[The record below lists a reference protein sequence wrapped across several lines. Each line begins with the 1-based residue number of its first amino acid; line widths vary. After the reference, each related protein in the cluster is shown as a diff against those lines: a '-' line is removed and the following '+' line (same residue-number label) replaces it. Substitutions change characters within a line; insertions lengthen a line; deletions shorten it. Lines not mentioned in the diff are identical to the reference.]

1 MKKLLSMGCMMLL
14 VSAANAS
21 YLYWQI
27 ESSDEDATATLKSSA
42 TESGDGSAVT
52 VYAVTDDGHG
62 NAVLTPTTTLVPDVV
77 YAIDSTSVNAEYSYW
92 VEMSNYSSESVTK
105 YSGTD
110 FANNTYSDAAG
121 TTSLADIAD
130 GTVPVGTWH
139 ASSGSMSAPVP
150 EPTSALLMMFG
161 MAFLGLKRKN
171 RSIA

>member
-1 MKKLLSMGCMMLL
+1 MKRFLLLSCMMLL

-27 ESSDEDATATLKSSA
+27 ESTTDETATLKSSE
-42 TESGDGSAVT
+42 TVGGDGTAVE
-52 VYAVTDDGHG
+52 VYAVVDDGYG
-62 NAVLTPTTTLVPDVV
+62 NAILAPTETLVPGVV
-77 YAIDSTSVNAEYSYW
+77 YAIDSTAVDSGYSYW
-92 VEMSNYSSESVTK
+92 VEMSNSSSYEGTK
-105 YSGTD
+105 YSGAE
-110 FANNTYSDAAG
+110 FASMTYSDAAE
-121 TTSLADIAD
+121 TTSLADIAE

-150 EPTSALLMMFG
+150 EPTSAILMMFG